1 MSIIFYVA
9 QAVGCVGMV
18 LAFIS
23 FQKGNRE
30 GIIFFQIMASFV
42 FTLHFTLLGAYT
54 GAVLNI
60 LGVLRNVVFLHR
72 EKSWANKKAWLYIF
86 IAIFIIAGLI
96 TYKNIFSLFPILGMT
111 IASIALWMRNSRHT
125 RFIVIFS
132 SPCWLVYNIAN
143 LSFPGILTESFVM
156 ISLAISIIRYDI
168 LKIPVKVK

>member
-1 MSIIFYVA
+1 MIFYIA
-9 QAVGCVGMV
+9 QAVGFIGMV

-30 GIIFFQIMASFV
+30 GIILFQIMASFV

-54 GAVLNI
+54 GAILNI
-60 LGVLRNVVFLHR
+60 FGVLRNIVFLHR

-86 IAIFIIAGLI
+86 LLLFIISGLI
-96 TYKNIFSLFPILGMT
+96 TYKNVYSLFPILGMC
-111 IASIALWMRNSRHT
+111 IASVALWMRNSKHT

-143 LSFPGILTESFVM
+143 LSYPGVLTESFVL
-156 ISLAISIIRYDI
+156 ISLTISIIRFDI